1 MRSRTSNRRNGIRSL
16 PAVAL
21 CAVAV
26 AVTGCGDSNSD
37 TSTTTATTI
46 SQPTTTGAAPSGP
59 IVRVCD
65 HALAREVGAALRSNG
80 YEGKV
85 PSPEA
90 TGTQRLSSCD
100 FAKVVEISM
109 DGAPDAVQR
118 YQNRITESAQFAVDR
133 KHFQPIP
140 VHGIGGQSLG
150 AAGANW
156 LPWLNQLLSARG
168 KRVLIVAV
176 NTEALPQS
184 QRLAAAKAVSLTV
197 YDRL

>member
-1 MRSRTSNRRNGIRSL
+1 MNVVRSISVVIGSAMVL
-16 PAVAL
+16 AL
-21 CAVAV
+21 W
-26 AVTGCGDSNSD
+26 GCGGSGSD
-37 TSTTTATTI
+37 TTSTTVTP
-46 SQPTTTGAAPSGP
+46 SQPTTTVAAPSGP
-59 IVRVCD
+59 MVRVCD
-65 HALAREVGAALRSNG
+65 PALAREVSRALRSSG
-80 YEGKV
+80 YERKV
-85 PSPEA
+85 PSQRA
-90 TGTQRLSSCD
+90 AGTQRLSSCD

-133 KHFQPIP
+133 KHFQPQP
-140 VHGIGGQSLG
+140 VSGIGSKSLG

-184 QRLAAAKAVSLTV
+184 QRLAAAKAVSLAV

>member
-1 MRSRTSNRRNGIRSL
+1 MRPSRISIIWAL
-16 PAVAL
+16 AVVPALV
-21 CAVAV
+21 
-26 AVTGCGDSNSD
+26 GCGSSNSD
-37 TSTTTATTI
+37 TTSTTVTPP
-46 SQPTTTGAAPSGP
+46 QPTTTVAAPSGP
-59 IVRVCD
+59 LVRVCD
-65 HALAREVGAALRSNG
+65 RSLARAVRRALRSSG
-80 YEGKV
+80 FEGKL
-85 PSPEA
+85 PPA
-90 TGTQRLSSCD
+90 RLTGTKRLSSCD

-133 KHFQPIP
+133 KHFQPQP
-140 VHGIGGQSLG
+140 VSGIGSKSLG

-176 NTEALPQS
+176 NTEALSQS
-184 QRLAAAKAVSLTV
+184 QRLGAAKALSLAV

>member
-1 MRSRTSNRRNGIRSL
+1 VGPSRIWTICAL
-16 PAVAL
+16 AVVPAL
-21 CAVAV
+21 L
-26 AVTGCGDSNSD
+26 GCGSSNSD
-37 TSTTTATTI
+37 TTSTTVTP
-46 SQPTTTGAAPSGP
+46 SLPTTTVAAPSGP
-59 IVRVCD
+59 MVRVCD
-65 HALAREVGAALRSNG
+65 RALAREVSRALRSSG
-80 YEGKV
+80 YERKLT
-85 PSPEA
+85 SLKA
-90 TGTQRLSSCD
+90 AGTQRLSSCD

-133 KHFQPIP
+133 KHFQPQP
-140 VHGIGGQSLG
+140 VSGIGSKSLG

-176 NTEALPQS
+176 NIEALPQS
-184 QRLAAAKAVSLTV
+184 QRLAAAKAVSLAV